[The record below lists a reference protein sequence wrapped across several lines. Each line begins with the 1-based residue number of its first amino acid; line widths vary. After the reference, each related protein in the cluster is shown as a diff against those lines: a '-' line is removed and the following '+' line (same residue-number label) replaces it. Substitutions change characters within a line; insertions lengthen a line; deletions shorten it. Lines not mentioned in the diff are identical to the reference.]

1 LDVLLFGFVLGG
13 RCLEPEAIVPGFE
26 DRTERERDEAL
37 LSLLREAMVTREEV
51 LSASD
56 MTIAEIAASS
66 GRCRKRMS
74 RLFRLSWTA
83 PDFIDAVLA
92 GRQPASLSPR
102 SLLAVDLPL
111 DWESQKAALGF

>member
-1 LDVLLFGFVLGG
+1 M
-13 RCLEPEAIVPGFE
+13 
-26 DRTERERDEAL
+26 
-37 LSLLREAMVTREEV
+37 SLLREAMVTREEV

-83 PDFIDAVLA
+83 PEIIDAVLA